1 MIIQHRTDGTIRIIT
16 QHDHGLLSG
25 EIAHIWRD
33 ANTGEALHHRLVL
46 AITLHDLAWR
56 HADSPQQGAQSL
68 AWDEKKGLPHD
79 FITMPTAQK
88 LIMYAEG
95 IDDLEGVDPYTA
107 LLLSH
112 HYSAF
117 VKDPDG
123 QDERQFLDQERRRR
137 ARLAGQLGFASPDA
151 PNLLEDFEW
160 LKTLDIISLYAC
172 QAAPGADPATIPSW
186 IRSTWRALDQDFT
199 FAYVDADDGV
209 DTIKLIGADVDKPIL
224 VEVPYWELERRA
236 YKKSELMQAWQQAE
250 LKRWPLRVI

>member
-1 MIIQHRTDGTIRIIT
+1 MIIQHRTDGTLRIIT

-33 ANTGEALHHRLVL
+33 ARTGAALHHRLVL
-46 AITLHDLAWR
+46 AITLHDLAWQ
-56 HADSPQQGAQSL
+56 HDDSPGPSI
-68 AWDEKKGLPHD
+68 AWDEAKGLPHD
-79 FITMPTAQK
+79 FMTLPTAQK
-88 LIMYAEG
+88 LIMYANG

-117 VKDPDG
+117 VKNPDG
-123 QDERQFLDQERRRR
+123 EQEREFLEQEGRRR
-137 ARLAGQLGFASPDA
+137 ARLAAQLGFASPDA
-151 PNLLEDFEW
+151 PSLMEDFEW

-172 QAAPGADPATIPSW
+172 QAAPGSDPTTIPSW

-209 DTIKLIGADVDKPIL
+209 DTIKLIGAAVDKPIL

-236 YKKSELMQAWQQAE
+236 YEKGELVQAWERAE
-250 LKRWPLRVI
+250 RKRWPLRII